1 MKNWLLVWVLAV
13 SLLPL
18 MGSKVQAASALDI
31 DALERLFTSEPAA
44 FRQQVAALELQ
55 SQQLSLDEQQHLR
68 YYAALAAMMT
78 SDYRLAQANLQRV
91 LADSAEQRLRYRSL
105 VSLINVY
112 QLTGNFYQAFVHG
125 LQLSEEP
132 VQSVPLADQARG
144 TLVMALVLMDSGLYE
159 EASELI
165 REKQLLQT
173 EPRFRCAALY
183 LISQIAYKSQ
193 IFVRSLSEMK
203 AERDWC
209 RQQDQMLYAYLTE
222 TSLAILHLEQQKP
235 AEALQILLPQRE
247 QVSRFGYA
255 NLSVFW
261 QAVLVRAL
269 AQEKGA
275 ALTEELVRLEE
286 LVKTPVVQQSLEGA
300 MLAYQALMLAY
311 KTLGDAPQSLL
322 YSELYI
328 RDYQRHHNRQLTAAL
343 AYHAALMQAAQ
354 RKKEIEAL
362 NLTTGRLQL
371 EAALSK
377 AEAQN
382 HQLYLALAA
391 MLVLI
396 LSVVLYWIYR
406 AKARLRERVT
416 YDKLT
421 RVFSRDHFEDLL
433 EQALEQAAATQ
444 QEVGFILF
452 DLDHF
457 KHIND
462 NYGHPV
468 GDWVLQQ
475 MAATVRGCLR
485 GSDAFGRIGG
495 EEFAIMLRDC
505 DLEHSLA
512 LAETVRQAIE
522 TIDSSP
528 TGKQF
533 TITASFGVA
542 PASGAQY
549 HTRLLVA
556 NADDLLYQAKRAGR
570 NCVRPALDFVLPD
583 DEAMP
588 R

>member
-1 MKNWLLVWVLAV
+1 MKNWLLGLVLAV
-13 SLLPL
+13 CLIPL
-18 MGSKVQAASALDI
+18 IGSKAQAASTLDIEALD
-31 DALERLFTSEPAA
+31 RVFTSDTLA
-44 FRQQVAALELQ
+44 FRKQVAELESH
-55 SQQLSLDEQQHLR
+55 SQQFSLEDQLHLR
-68 YYAALAAMMT
+68 YYAALAAMLQ
-78 SDYRLAQANLQRV
+78 SDYRLAQANLQQV

-132 VQSVPLADQARG
+132 VDSVPLADQARG

-193 IFVRSLSEMK
+193 IFVRSLSEIG

-209 RQQDQMLYAYLTE
+209 KQQDQRLYAYLTE
-222 TSLAILHLEQQKP
+222 TSLAILQLEQQRP
-235 AEALQILLPQRE
+235 DEALRILLPQRDH
-247 QVSRFGYA
+247 VKHFGYE

-269 AQEKGA
+269 AQHGGA
-275 ALTEELVRLEE
+275 ELHDEMLRLEQ
-286 LVKTPVVQQSLEGA
+286 LVQTPVVQQSLEGA
-300 MLAYQALMLAY
+300 MLAYQALMMAY
-311 KTLGDAPQSLL
+311 KTLDDPKKSLV

-382 HQLYLALAA
+382 HQLYLALSAVVV
-391 MLVLI
+391 LV

-421 RVFSRDHFEDLL
+421 RVYSRDHFEDLL
-433 EQALEQAAATQ
+433 DQALEQAAIAQ

-457 KHIND
+457 KLIND

-505 DLEHSLA
+505 DLEHTLA

-522 TIDSSP
+522 TIDSTPS
-528 TGKQF
+528 GKQF
-533 TITASFGVA
+533 VVTASFGVA
-542 PASGAQY
+542 MASGAQY
-549 HTRLLVA
+549 HARLLVA

-570 NCVRPALDFVLPD
+570 NRVRPALDYVLPD
-583 DEAMP
+583 DELAV